1 MEEKQIMD
9 KKTIPPQKLRSA
21 VLITNLSITVV
32 IGLLVALLPETTPIG
47 VSLAVLAVNIVALF
61 SMLQFFI
68 DQKFIEYKNNIK
80 SLNNKI
86 SDIEKCVGI
95 SEVYKRILTLDE
107 EEKEF
112 HWNNISDIEKK
123 LNTLIKERRSGG
135 LARSVYYG
143 KLHDAANKI
152 KEDIKGKDKRR
163 YKGEIWAMSFWQN
176 DEWDKDSNDYED
188 GWIRTLEE
196 MDNLGI
202 KTTRIAVMTYKNILL
217 KHKSIDS
224 EVVNL
229 LEKIVDNCHENR
241 VRKNTTTLFVN
252 DIADDAKKIV
262 GKGFFAI
269 KLDGDNEELSL
280 IRGVSL
286 DKLEGSKLEGELVFD
301 PNEVKKIR
309 NVWEQCRYTG
319 KVPKEY
325 FFRQYANGSISEE
338 VKDEMVKRGLNWFDE
353 KGSL

>member
-1 MEEKQIMD
+1 MN
-9 KKTIPPQKLRSA
+9 KKIIPPEKLRIA

-32 IGLLVALLPETTPIG
+32 IGLLVALLPEKTPIG
-47 VSLAVLAVNIVALF
+47 VSLAALAVHIVALF

-68 DQKFIEYKNNIK
+68 DQKFIEYENNIK

-112 HWNNISDIEKK
+112 HLNNLSDVETK
-123 LNTLIKERRSGG
+123 LNKLINERRSGG

-152 KEDIKGKDKRR
+152 KDDFRSKDKNK

-176 DEWDKDSNDYED
+176 DEWDRDSNDDED
-188 GWIRTLEE
+188 GWITALEE
-196 MDNLGI
+196 MDKLGI
-202 KTTRIAVMTYKNILL
+202 KTVRIAVMTYKNTLL
-217 KHKSIDS
+217 KQKSIDR
-224 EVVNL
+224 EVDNL
-229 LEKIVDNCHENR
+229 IKKIVDNCHDDR

-252 DIADDAKKIV
+252 DIAEDLKKVI

-269 KLDGDNEELSL
+269 KLDGDNGELSL

-286 DKLEGSKLEGELVFD
+286 DKLEGSELEGELVFD

-309 NVWEQCRYTG
+309 SAWEQCRITG
-319 KVPKEY
+319 KDPKEY
-325 FFRQYANGSISEE
+325 FLRQYTNGNISEE
-338 VKDEMVKRGLNWFDE
+338 VKEELVKRGLDWFE
-353 KGSL
+353 